1 MVLMPVLPRRRTLG
15 ALAAAGV
22 LALAASGCAALSEE
36 SDGVQVAAAFYPL
49 AYVAERVGGD
59 RVDVSLLT
67 QPGTEPHDLELTIQ
81 ETAELAGADL
91 VVYES
96 GFQPAVDDGVEQN
109 AAGEV
114 LDAADVADLQP
125 LADGDGTDPHFWLD
139 PLRMADL
146 ADEAADRLSEIDPA
160 GAGAYAANA
169 DDLRRELTRLD
180 AAYESGL
187 ADCERDTVVVSHDA
201 FGYLARYGLTFAP
214 VAGLSPDAEPTAADL
229 ARLQDLV
236 RDEGITTVFS
246 ERLASPRLT
255 AALADDVGVD
265 TAVLDPIEGRDED
278 TADEDYLSLMRENLA
293 ALEEA
298 NGCA

>member
-1 MVLMPVLPRRRTLG
+1 MQLHVRALT
-15 ALAAAGV
+15 LAATGA

-36 SDGVQVAAAFYPL
+36 PDGVSVAAAFYPL
-49 AYVAERVGGD
+49 AFVAEEVGGD

-67 QPGTEPHDLELTIQ
+67 QPGTEPHDLELTIR

-125 LADGDGTDPHFWLD
+125 LQDGDGTDPHFWLD

-146 ADEAADRLSEIDPA
+146 ADAVADRLAEVDPA
-160 GAGAYAANA
+160 GADEYAANA
-169 DDLRRELTRLD
+169 AELRRELTRLD
-180 AAYESGL
+180 AAYERGL

-201 FGYLARYGLTFAP
+201 FGYLARYGLAFAP
-214 VAGLSPDAEPTAADL
+214 VAGLSPEAEPTAADL

-255 AALADDVGVD
+255 AALAQDVGVE
-265 TAVLDPIEGRDED
+265 TAVLDPIEGRDEE